1 MNQNNMLFNMLLG
14 QLQNKNPRAYM
25 EFSNLMNSG
34 KNPEQVLN
42 ELLKSGRFTSN
53 DVNQVKNY
61 LDKQNTFNTN
71 NPKVKRF

>member
-14 QLQNKNPRAYM
+14 QLKNKNPIAYI

-42 ELLKSGRFTSN
+42 ELLQSGRFTSN
-53 DVNQVKNY
+53 DVNRVKSY
-61 LDKQNTFNTN
+61 LNKQNTNNIN